1 MKKLKPFSKEW
12 LEKEIKESY
21 PAVVGMA
28 KIRWRIYE
36 CWNWNDKPS
45 LKKLNILW
53 SLIPYKYLYYNR
65 LGIHIRWPWIEKDV
79 KG

>member
-1 MKKLKPFSKEW
+1 MKKLEPFSKEW

-21 PAVVGMA
+21 PACVGMA
-28 KIRWRIYE
+28 KIGWRKYE
-36 CWNWNDKPS
+36 CWNWNDRDN

-53 SLIPYKYLYYNR
+53 SLIPYKYLSYNR
-65 LGIHIRWPWIEKDV
+65 LGIHIVWPWTEKEK